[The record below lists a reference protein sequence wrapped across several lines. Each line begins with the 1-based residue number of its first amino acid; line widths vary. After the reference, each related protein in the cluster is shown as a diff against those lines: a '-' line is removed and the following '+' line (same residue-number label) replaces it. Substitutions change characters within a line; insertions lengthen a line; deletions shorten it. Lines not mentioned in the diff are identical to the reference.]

1 MAFKKMRGC
10 KLSYDK
16 QGYIYFLCKNYAA
29 QPEEVKKKIRTLC
42 DEVAGEYSAALFSV
56 LTTGKSV
63 RKVAIEHYISEPQ
76 LYRLRLQFYQSWNE
90 RKK

>member
-56 LTTGKSV
+56 LTSPKGV
-63 RKVAIEHYISEPQ
+63 RRSAVEHYVSERQ
-76 LYRLRLQFYQSWNE
+76 LYELRRKFYERWNN
-90 RKK
+90 K